1 MKQIYFLLV
10 VLMVLSLQSCQNNLS
25 LPSPASRNYQQDVA
39 VLNDFVDI
47 SKTTHEY
54 YVNPN
59 KKSTALSYLTNTDAE
74 EFNAV
79 NPVNLNSF
87 KQSISQINSLSGQ
100 LASSHGVNYIV
111 MITESEIYISQ
122 TKSNSPVHLKKK
134 LSDDRINRSIIAT
147 CNITDYKEQL
157 YVNSIDCIETTIEL
171 YPQSYKNAA
180 WAFLVTCRVGHDGNK
195 ELASVLFCGVGFHI
209 NPSFE
214 WSADQG
220 NTVDWNFEVINTN
233 GDAHIANLNF
243 LH

>member
-1 MKQIYFLLV
+1 MKQIYSLLV

-100 LASSHGVNYIV
+100 LASSHGVDYIV

-122 TKSNSPVHLKKK
+122 TKSNSPVHLKK
-134 LSDDRINRSIIAT
+134 N
-147 CNITDYKEQL
+147 
-157 YVNSIDCIETTIEL
+157 
-171 YPQSYKNAA
+171 YPM
-180 WAFLVTCRVGHDGNK
+180 
-195 ELASVLFCGVGFHI
+195 
-209 NPSFE
+209 
-214 WSADQG
+214 
-220 NTVDWNFEVINTN
+220 TV
-233 GDAHIANLNF
+233 
-243 LH
+243 

>member
-1 MKQIYFLLV
+1 MKQFYSLV
-10 VLMVLSLQSCQNNLS
+10 VVLITLLLQSCQNNLT
-25 LPSPASRNYQQDVA
+25 LPLPASRNYQQDVA

-47 SKTTHEY
+47 NKTTHEY
-54 YVNPN
+54 YINPN
-59 KKSTALSYLTNTDAE
+59 KKSTALSYLTNTDVE

-100 LASSHGVNYIV
+100 LASSHGVDYIV
-111 MITESEIYISQ
+111 MITENEIYISR
-122 TKSNSPVHLKKK
+122 TKSNSPVRLKRK
-134 LSDDRINRSIIAT
+134 LSDDRMNRSVIAT
-147 CNITDYKEQL
+147 CNITNYKEQF
-157 YVNSIDCIETTIEL
+157 YVNSSDCIETAIEL

-180 WAFLVTCRVGHDGNK
+180 WAFLVTCRVGANGNK
-195 ELASVLFCGVGFHI
+195 ELASVLFCGVGFHV
-209 NPSFE
+209 NPCFE

-220 NTVDWNFEVINTN
+220 NDVDWNFEVINTN

>member
-1 MKQIYFLLV
+1 MKFIHTSDWHLGKTLEG
-10 VLMVLSLQSCQNNLS
+10 N
-25 LPSPASRNYQQDVA
+25 SRLEEQEMF
-39 VLNDFVDI
+39 LNDFVDI
-47 SKTTHEY
+47 NKTTHEY

-100 LASSHGVNYIV
+100 LSSSHGVDYIV

-122 TKSNSPVHLKKK
+122 TKGNSPVHLKRK
-134 LSDDRINRSIIAT
+134 LSDDRMSRSLIAT
-147 CNITDYKEQL
+147 CNITDYKEQF
-157 YVNSIDCIETTIEL
+157 YINSSDYIETVIEL

-180 WAFLVTCRVGHDGNK
+180 WAFLVTCRVGYNGNK

-214 WSADQG
+214 WSANQG
-220 NTVDWNFEVINTN
+220 NDVDWNFEVINTN

>member
-1 MKQIYFLLV
+1 MKQIYSLLV
-10 VLMVLSLQSCQNNLS
+10 VLITLFLQSCQNNLT
-25 LPSPASRNYQQDVA
+25 LPVPASRNYQQDIA

-47 SKTTHEY
+47 NKTTHEY

-100 LASSHGVNYIV
+100 LSSSHGVDYIV

-122 TKSNSPVHLKKK
+122 TKGNSLVHLKRK
-134 LSDDRINRSIIAT
+134 LSDDRMSRSLIAT
-147 CNITDYKEQL
+147 CNITDYKEQF
-157 YVNSIDCIETTIEL
+157 YINSSDYIETVIEL

-180 WAFLVTCRVGHDGNK
+180 WAFLVTCRVGYNGNK

-214 WSADQG
+214 WSANQG
-220 NTVDWNFEVINTN
+220 NDVDWNFEVINTN